1 MGFPEC
7 ILKDDLWKLF
17 RPFGD
22 IDSISIVRN
31 CMKQPIA
38 FIDMKNSSDAQRAIR
53 DLDKQFFLG
62 RNITVRESQQKFYE
76 ERFIYA
82 LLSFDKRECYIGET
96 CDTIKRFRQHLN
108 GKGDKSTSSWIL
120 TLKDSK
126 PKPIILEIVQ
136 PGYDAHFQA
145 NFLETVWRLV
155 ASICCWEVINFPFL
169 SDIREELKAAVTP
182 EELVNGCKFSTRY
195 PKSRCLKNNA
205 PRGALTNSA
214 FATQREY
221 RELSLFPSREWVS
234 IHNSEEHL
242 LWNLR

>member
-1 MGFPEC
+1 MSKKPVSRLEILFPSRKRIWVTGFPEC

-182 EELVNGCKFSTRY
+182 RISKWLQILDKVSEISLLEEQCTARRPN
-195 PKSRCLKNNA
+195 
-205 PRGALTNSA
+205 
-214 FATQREY
+214 
-221 RELSLFPSREWVS
+221 
-234 IHNSEEHL
+234 
-242 LWNLR
+242 